1 MTRSP
6 RRYKAGLEIAND
18 GRRPGSSY
26 RRLAREGKGRRH
38 ISDQLAEA
46 ADRLSSMADKVAG
59 FAISSSLLL
68 TFACLKDIGDWVKHQ
83 PWQFAVGTFV
93 AGIYVAAVL
102 WLYFQELQVRAMSNL
117 STDQLAGVH
126 RSLMLARCLGIA
138 LFTAIGIAA
147 VFGASRGP

>member
-1 MTRSP
+1 V
-6 RRYKAGLEIAND
+6 
-18 GRRPGSSY
+18 
-26 RRLAREGKGRRH
+26 
-38 ISDQLAEA
+38 SDQLAEA
-46 ADRLSSMADKVAG
+46 AERLSSMAEKVAG

-68 TFACLKDIGDWVKHQ
+68 TFACLKDIGDWVTHQ

-93 AGIYVAAVL
+93 AGCIYVAAVL